1 MANPTGPNIPTLQA
15 FIAQLM
21 PIAQQLGVTTI
32 VIAARDPASKEIGI
46 FGSVESM
53 GELRD
58 AVEAKFT
65 EKCGLVGETAWEA

>member
-1 MANPTGPNIPTLQA
+1 MPTTPAPPNTAVLQA
-15 FIAQLM
+15 FVAQIM
-21 PIAQQLGVTTI
+21 PLAVKMGVTTI
-32 VIAARDPASKEIGI
+32 VIAARDPASKDIGI

-65 EKCGLVGETAWEA
+65 EKLGAVAETAWE

>member
-1 MANPTGPNIPTLQA
+1 MPNPPAPPNTVALQA

-21 PIAQQLGVTTI
+21 PIAQRYGIGTI
-32 VIAARDPASKEIGI
+32 IIAARDPVSNDIGI

-65 EKCGLVGETAWEA
+65 EKLGAVAETAWE